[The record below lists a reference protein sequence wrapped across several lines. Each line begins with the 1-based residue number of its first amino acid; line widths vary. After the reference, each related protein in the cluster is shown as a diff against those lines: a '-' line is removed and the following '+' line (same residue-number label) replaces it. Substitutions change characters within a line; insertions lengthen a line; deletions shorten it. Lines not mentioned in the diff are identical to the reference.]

1 MATNSYIPMNFLT
14 VCGKAFIFDEVQTVK
29 NANLD
34 TDSFEMSTLP
44 AERSW
49 IRSKDNKF
57 VFFNVEEKKFEAQ
70 TMNAVQR
77 RKPECQF
84 EFQLYKENNLDT
96 FKRAVIVY
104 YCPANSGAKPMVACC
119 NEDNRIHAEE
129 MDLPREIMEP
139 AHKAVFLRHEIAT
152 SMYELRSSL
161 YKNKYLGFKESES
174 DGLYTLVLLEKAE
187 DVVDEAC
194 QISISKCKQ

>member
-1 MATNSYIPMNFLT
+1 MFL
-14 VCGKAFIFDEVQTVK
+14 Q
-29 NANLD
+29 
-34 TDSFEMSTLP
+34 
-44 AERSW
+44 
-49 IRSKDNKF
+49 
-57 VFFNVEEKKFEAQ
+57 
-70 TMNAVQR
+70 
-77 RKPECQF
+77 
-84 EFQLYKENNLDT
+84 
-96 FKRAVIVY
+96 
-104 YCPANSGAKPMVACC
+104 
-119 NEDNRIHAEE
+119 
-129 MDLPREIMEP
+129 DLPREIMEP